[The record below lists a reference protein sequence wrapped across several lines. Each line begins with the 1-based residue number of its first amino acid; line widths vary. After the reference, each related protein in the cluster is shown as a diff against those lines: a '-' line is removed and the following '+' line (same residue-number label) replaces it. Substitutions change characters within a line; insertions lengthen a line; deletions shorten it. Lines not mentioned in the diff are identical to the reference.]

1 MRRYA
6 IATACIMLGA
16 FAVFVL
22 PRTLYAQQKEKYTDF
37 RNRQYSAQELEQ
49 ALIPTEEPR
58 QTKTRGLP
66 SQQSPQLPP
75 PQKVTVALNVFFE
88 TNSDQI
94 LSRYYEDLN
103 KLGEV
108 LTRRPDYRFQ
118 IEGHTDSVGSE
129 PYNQVLSEKRAAS
142 IRQYLVQN
150 FSIAPERLQ
159 TVGLGEAKP
168 RATNDTDKGRSENRR
183 VEFVNLG
190 K

>member
-1 MRRYA
+1 V
-6 IATACIMLGA
+6 LGA
-16 FAVFVL
+16 LAVFVL
-22 PRTLYAQQKEKYTDF
+22 PRPLYAQQQEKYTDF

-49 ALIPTEEPR
+49 ALFSAEEPQR
-58 QTKTRGLP
+58 PRTRGLP
-66 SQQSPQLPP
+66 SQSPQLPP
-75 PQKVTVALNVFFE
+75 PQKNTVALNVFFE

-94 LSRYYEDLN
+94 LPKYHEDLN

-108 LTRRPDYRFQ
+108 LTRHPDHRFQ
-118 IEGHTDSVGSE
+118 IEGHTDSVGTE

-150 FSIAPERLQ
+150 FGITPERLQ
-159 TVGLGEAKP
+159 TVGLGETRP
-168 RATNDTDKGRSENRR
+168 RATNETDKGRSVNRR

>member
-1 MRRYA
+1 M
-6 IATACIMLGA
+6 
-16 FAVFVL
+16 
-22 PRTLYAQQKEKYTDF
+22 LYAQQKEKYTDF

-49 ALIPTEEPR
+49 ALFSAEEP
-58 QTKTRGLP
+58 QQPKTRGLP
-66 SQQSPQLPP
+66 SQSSQLSP
-75 PQKVTVALNVFFE
+75 PQKVTVALNVFFA

-108 LTRRPDYRFQ
+108 LTRHPDYRFQ

-129 PYNQVLSEKRAAS
+129 PYNQVLSEKRATS
-142 IRQYLVQN
+142 IKQYLVQN

-159 TVGLGEAKP
+159 TAGLGEGRP
-168 RATNDTDKGRSENRR
+168 RATNETDKGRSENRR